1 MKTGSDFIFGTR
13 AVLEAVRSGREIDKV
28 LILKKSESDLSFELL
43 NLIKERK
50 IPFQY
55 VPREKIERITR
66 KNHQGVI
73 AFISE
78 ITYFPVDELIA
89 RCFEQGKDP
98 LLLILDGISDVR
110 NFGAIAR
117 SAECLGFSGIIIPEK
132 GAARVSADAVKT
144 SAGALMKIPV
154 SRVRS
159 LPNTLKFLKDSG
171 IRIFAATEK
180 AEKEAAEAAL
190 TGPLALLLG
199 SEDLGISEN
208 LQFLADES
216 IKISIQGETESLNVS
231 VAAGILMYEVL
242 RQKNMP

>member
-28 LILKKSESDLSFELL
+28 LMLKKSESDLSFELL

-50 IPFQY
+50 VPFQY

-78 ITYFPVDELIA
+78 VTYFPVDELIA

-144 SAGALMKIPV
+144 SAGALMRIPV

-190 TGPLALLLG
+190 TGPLALLMG

-208 LQFLADES
+208 LLFLADES
-216 IKISIQGETESLNVS
+216 MKISIQGETESLNVS

-242 RQKNMP
+242 RQKSKP

>member
-1 MKTGSDFIFGTR
+1 M
-13 AVLEAVRSGREIDKV
+13 
-28 LILKKSESDLSFELL
+28 LKKSESDLSFELL

-50 IPFQY
+50 VPFQY

-78 ITYFPVDELIA
+78 VTYFPVDELIA

-144 SAGALMKIPV
+144 SAGALMRIPV

-190 TGPLALLLG
+190 TGPLALLMG

-208 LQFLADES
+208 LLFLADES

-242 RQKNMP
+242 RQKKKP

>member
-1 MKTGSDFIFGTR
+1 M
-13 AVLEAVRSGREIDKV
+13 
-28 LILKKSESDLSFELL
+28 LKKSESDLSFELL
-43 NLIKERK
+43 NLIKEHK
-50 IPFQY
+50 IPLQY
-55 VPREKIERITR
+55 VPPEKIERITR

-144 SAGALMKIPV
+144 SAGALMRIPV

-190 TGPLALLLG
+190 TGPLALLMG

-208 LQFLADES
+208 LLFLADES
-216 IKISIQGETESLNVS
+216 MKISIQGETESLNVS

-242 RQKNMP
+242 RQKKKP

>member
-28 LILKKSESDLSFELL
+28 LMLKKSESDLSFELL

-50 IPFQY
+50 VPFQY

-78 ITYFPVDELIA
+78 VTYFPVDELIA

-144 SAGALMKIPV
+144 SAGALMRIPV

-190 TGPLALLLG
+190 TGPLALLMG
-199 SEDLGISEN
+199 SENLGISEN
-208 LQFLADES
+208 LLFLADES
-216 IKISIQGETESLNVS
+216 MKISIQGETESLNVS

-242 RQKNMP
+242 RQKKKP